1 MSIVYDLLSIEVVP
15 SLTHSLL
22 LKNIQ
27 IAGGFVCM
35 VLVVVVFM
43 LKTVLL
49 PQLVLNSSM
58 DDSHIHNINMYP
70 GVVHCSLFSISYT
83 LMSKR
88 V

>member
-22 LKNIQ
+22 AKKIQ

-35 VLVVVVFM
+35 VLVVVFM

-58 DDSHIHNINMYP
+58 HDSHIHNINMHP

-83 LMSKR
+83 LMSKS

>member
-1 MSIVYDLLSIEVVP
+1 
-15 SLTHSLL
+15 
-22 LKNIQ
+22 
-27 IAGGFVCM
+27 M